1 MDPLLILLLGLLLV
15 VGLIVCLRMNPF
27 IALLAGALLVSF
39 LSPGVPGAEFS
50 WLTKF
55 SRVGTALGE
64 MAGKIAVLIVMGAI
78 IGNCLTASGAA
89 DRIVQTILKFF
100 GQKRLTQALMSGG
113 FLLAIPVF
121 YDAVFYLLL
130 PLAKSVYHAEKKHY
144 VLYLLAIGFGAT
156 LAHTLVPP
164 TPGPLVVA
172 EEMGVSIGMMMLLG
186 SLVGIGT
193 IPFAIL
199 IAHWLDRC
207 YPMPEIQPE
216 ILQTL
221 DNEETTPENS
231 CPLPSFGWAILP
243 IFLPV
248 LLISLGTCMTMLL
261 HGENSPTSL
270 HSEKISLCLEWIAL
284 LGNPQVALILAAIV
298 AAWILKRTRQLTFT
312 QLEKYLQNAIST
324 AGMIILITSA
334 GGALGS
340 MLRISGVDGRI
351 ESLMT
356 LEGSV
361 HGIWILV
368 AAFAVAAMIKTAQ
381 GSSTTAMIT
390 TAGIFS
396 AMNFQANV
404 LGFHPGYL
412 AVVIGVGSCV
422 TGWMNDSGFCIFS
435 QMSGLGET
443 TALKTWTVGLAC
455 MGMAGLLVTITLSQL
470 LPFAG

>member
-1 MDPLLILLLGLLLV
+1 MDPLLILLSGLFLV
-15 VGLIVCLRMNPF
+15 IGLIVCLRINPF
-27 IALLAGALLVSF
+27 LALLAGALLVSF
-39 LSPGVPGAEFS
+39 LSPGGAGAEFS
-50 WLTKF
+50 WVAKF

-64 MAGKIAVLIVMGAI
+64 MAGKITVLIVMGAI

-100 GQKRLTQALMSGG
+100 GQKRLTEALMSGG

-130 PLAKSVYHAEKKHY
+130 PLAKSVYGTERKHY
-144 VLYLLAIGFGAT
+144 ILYLLAIGFGAT

-172 EEMGVSIGMMMLLG
+172 EEMGISVGMMMLLG
-186 SLVGIGT
+186 SLVGVGT
-193 IPFAIL
+193 IPFALL
-199 IAHWLDRC
+199 IARWLDRC
-207 YPMPEIQPE
+207 YPQPE
-216 ILQTL
+216 IHPEALQTL
-221 DNEETTPENS
+221 HTEEKSPEKAF
-231 CPLPSFGWAILP
+231 PLPSFGWAIFP
-243 IFLPV
+243 ILLPV
-248 LLISLGTCMTMLL
+248 ALISLGTCLPLL
-261 HGENSPTSL
+261 LRGTSAAV
-270 HSEKISLCLEWIAL
+270 LEWVAL
-284 LGNPQVALILAAIV
+284 LGNPQVALILAAM
-298 AAWILKRTRQLTFT
+298 AAAGVLKRTRKLTFP
-312 QLEKYLQNAIST
+312 QLEQYLQTAIST
-324 AGMIILITSA
+324 AGMIVLITSA

-340 MLRISGVDGRI
+340 MLRISGVDERI
-351 ESLMT
+351 ESLMA
-356 LEGSV
+356 LEGSL
-361 HGIWILV
+361 HGIWILI

-396 AMNFQANV
+396 AMNFQADV

-443 TALKTWTVGLAC
+443 TSLKTWTVGLTC
-455 MGMAGLLVTITLSQL
+455 MGLAGLLVTLCLSQI
-470 LPFAG
+470 LPFTM

>member
-15 VGLIVCLRMNPF
+15 VGMIVCLRMNPF

-50 WLTKF
+50 WVAKF
-55 SRVGTALGE
+55 SRVATALGE
-64 MAGKIAVLIVMGAI
+64 MAGKIAILIVMGAI

-100 GQKRLTQALMSGG
+100 GQKRLTEALMSGG
-113 FLLAIPVF
+113 FLLAVPVF

-130 PLAKSVYHAEKKHY
+130 PLAKSVYQAEKKHY

-172 EEMGVSIGMMMLLG
+172 EEMGISVGMMMLLG

-193 IPFAIL
+193 IPFALL
-199 IAHWLDRC
+199 IARWLDRC
-207 YPMPEIQPE
+207 HPQPE
-216 ILQTL
+216 VLPEALQTL
-221 DNEETTPENS
+221 ETETTTSEKNV
-231 CPLPSFGWAILP
+231 PLPSFGWAILP
-243 IFLPV
+243 ILLPV
-248 LLISLGTCMTMLL
+248 VLISLGTCMTMLL
-261 HGENSPTSL
+261 PAIHS
-270 HSEKISLCLEWIAL
+270 SEKGNLCLEGMAL
-284 LGNPQVALILAAIV
+284 LGNPQVALILAATT
-298 AAWILKRTRQLTFT
+298 AAWILKRTRQLTFL
-312 QLEKYLQNAIST
+312 QLEKYLQSAIST

-340 MLRISGVDGRI
+340 MLRASGVDERI

-356 LEGSV
+356 LDGAI

-396 AMNFQANV
+396 AMNFQAEM

-443 TALKTWTVGLAC
+443 TSLKTWTVGLTC
-455 MGMAGLLVTITLSQL
+455 MGLAGLLVTVLLSQI
-470 LPFAG
+470 LPFTG